1 MKATVLAISALLLG
15 FQASAQ
21 QNIGTENAAIE
32 RQAPL
37 PAIEPQPDEPGAAM
51 LTGSL
56 AAQPRLRM
64 YPVPTFGTVT
74 ADCPQGMLRIEV
86 RDLHGIVLLRNSE
99 LDGVTT
105 YSFDIGR
112 PGQYLVD
119 VTDRSGRV
127 QHSRFLRQ

>member
-1 MKATVLAISALLLG
+1 MVRKERRSDPDTGCGRAGSGQKVKAGPFRNPAGASPVPSAIKRSFPLPMKATVLAISALLLG

-56 AAQPRLRM
+56 AAQPRLR
-64 YPVPTFGTVT
+64 TTCT
-74 ADCPQGMLRIEV
+74 A
-86 RDLHGIVLLRNSE
+86 
-99 LDGVTT
+99 
-105 YSFDIGR
+105 
-112 PGQYLVD
+112 
-119 VTDRSGRV
+119 
-127 QHSRFLRQ
+127 